1 MTLNTDTDI
10 YVHSQD
16 HFYHPTT
23 TAKVSVSI
31 GQLMFSESIRVSF
44 WILYLGSTARVTL
57 SQNQI
62 RLLDG
67 CQEENNFDECIDQ
80 KLGDVLVK
88 EINCTVPWLSRK
100 KNICKVCIQTIK

>member
-1 MTLNTDTDI
+1 M
-10 YVHSQD
+10 SQ
-16 HFYHPTT
+16 
-23 TAKVSVSI
+23 
-31 GQLMFSESIRVSF
+31 SEAVETSG

-100 KNICKVCIQTIK
+100 KNICKVCILTLHFLYINI

>member
-1 MTLNTDTDI
+1 M
-10 YVHSQD
+10 
-16 HFYHPTT
+16 
-23 TAKVSVSI
+23 
-31 GQLMFSESIRVSF
+31 
-44 WILYLGSTARVTL
+44 TL

-100 KNICKVCIQTIK
+100 KNICKVSI